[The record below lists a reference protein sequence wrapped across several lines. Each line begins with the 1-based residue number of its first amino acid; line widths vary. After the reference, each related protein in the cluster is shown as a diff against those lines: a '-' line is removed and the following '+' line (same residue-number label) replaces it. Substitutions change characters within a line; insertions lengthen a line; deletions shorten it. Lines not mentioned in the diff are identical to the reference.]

1 MEPTESTSTKAS
13 SSGYLA
19 GQVHLPLESL
29 TPAEQQVLA
38 LVARGLFN
46 QEIAARLGIAGGTVK
61 WHLHQV
67 FEKLA
72 ARNRTE
78 AVAKASERGL
88 LSALTA

>member
-1 MEPTESTSTKAS
+1 MKHTASTSANAS
-13 SSGYLA
+13 SSGVPA
-19 GQVHLPLESL
+19 GLLPGDPL
-29 TPAEQQVLA
+29 TPAEQQVLG

-46 QEIAARLGIAGGTVK
+46 QEIAARLGIAVGTVK

-67 FEKLA
+67 FGKLT

-78 AVAKASERGL
+78 AVAKARERGL

>member
-1 MEPTESTSTKAS
+1 MERTESTSTKAS
-13 SSGYLA
+13 SSGDLT
-19 GQVHLPLESL
+19 GPVQLPVDPL
-29 TPAEQQVLA
+29 TPAEQQILA

-46 QEIAARLGIAGGTVK
+46 QEVAARLDIAVGTVK

-78 AVAKASERGL
+78 AVAKARERGL
-88 LSALTA
+88 LSTLTA